1 METPMAADWPEELTA
16 ERSRSLDTYALNGL
30 GIPGL
35 VLMENAGRGLAE
47 LLLAERPASVAV
59 VAGRGNN
66 GGDGLVL
73 ARHVDGAGIPV
84 RVLLL
89 ADPAKLSPDCA
100 RNWEIVTR
108 SGIDCRVDPLGE
120 NLAAFLAGADWVVD
134 ALVGTGLTGPLK
146 SPLDAAVRALNAC
159 GADIFAVDLPSGL
172 NADTGEPMGD
182 TVRARLTGTMAC
194 LKPGLRAPKGS
205 AHAGTVRV
213 IGLGLPRLRDKS
225 WLV

>member
-1 METPMAADWPEELTA
+1 MACDWPNLLTA
-16 ERSRSLDTYALNGL
+16 DQSRSLDAYALNGL

-47 LLLAERPASVAV
+47 LLMAQKPASIAV

-66 GGDGLVL
+66 GGDGLVI
-73 ARHVDGAGIPV
+73 ARHLDGAGIPV

-89 ADPAKLSPDCA
+89 ADPEKLSPDCA
-100 RNWEIVTR
+100 ANWNIACR
-108 SGIDCRVDPLGE
+108 SQIPSWADASGE
-120 NLAAFLAGADWVVD
+120 SLPEFLAGADWVVD

-146 SPLDAAVRALNAC
+146 APLDAAVRAINAS
-159 GADIFAVDLPSGL
+159 GAAIFSVDLPSGL

-182 TVRARLTGTMAC
+182 TIRARVTGTMAC
-194 LKPGLRAPKGS
+194 LKPGLLTPRGREYS
-205 AHAGTVRV
+205 GEVSV
-213 IGLGLPRLRDKS
+213 VGLGLPRLRDKA